1 MVTWSPDLLHELLPS
16 KKEIRGYPRKVH
28 SHVTQWK
35 WWTENNSKFLYR
47 LTGSTSQDLRT
58 VHIWIVWG
66 SAAQPVERIYT
77 RYAAK
82 PLNNK
87 ETYLPLDYYNTNL
100 RKFVL
105 INAAPQSEIFHK
117 DLGKKLSYFGNLLPN
132 KTMEKRKG
140 NSRNT
145 CSVEHFCH
153 ELKKSQ
159 VDWSLHPKMR
169 RTTLNLMDALYIF

>member
-1 MVTWSPDLLHELLPS
+1 M
-16 KKEIRGYPRKVH
+16 G
-28 SHVTQWK
+28 WK
-35 WWTENNSKFLYR
+35 LKIIKHGNGQMAKNST
-47 LTGSTSQDLRT
+47 TGSTSQDLRT
-58 VHIWIVWG
+58 VHIWIVWE

-117 DLGKKLSYFGNLLPN
+117 DLVKKLCLILEIFFQTRLWKKEREIPGISAAWNTSPWA
-132 KTMEKRKG
+132 EKVTGLTDR
-140 NSRNT
+140 
-145 CSVEHFCH
+145 
-153 ELKKSQ
+153 
-159 VDWSLHPKMR
+159 
-169 RTTLNLMDALYIF
+169 YIQEWEEQL